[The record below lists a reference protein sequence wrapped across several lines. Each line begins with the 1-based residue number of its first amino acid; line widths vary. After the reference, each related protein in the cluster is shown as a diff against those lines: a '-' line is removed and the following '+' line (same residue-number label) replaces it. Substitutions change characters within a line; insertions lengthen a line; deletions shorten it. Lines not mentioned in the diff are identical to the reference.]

1 MKAYI
6 KINTLLVWLTCFGIL
21 GLTACDKDDDGNS
34 GLVELLSFGPSGIQ
48 HGEEI
53 QFIGNNLQKVNS
65 IEFVGATVEK
75 AGFKTHSKEIISF
88 ALPETVEAGQ
98 VKLITTDGEIVSKS
112 PLNLEIPLQIT
123 GFTSVVKPGEN
134 LTIQGKFLNWV
145 TEIRFNKDILVTEFV
160 SKSVNE
166 LVVTLPM
173 EAQTGEIVLSA
184 GGTEPVSVE
193 TEEPL
198 EIVLPAIVSF
208 GPSPAEREKEFTIT
222 GTDLD
227 LVKGVLFKG
236 LSEPITSFISQSETE
251 IKLTIPAAA
260 NRGVISVVAFSD
272 VVVESEEAVKFVGD
286 LEPLPPLAYAFY
298 IDALM
303 NNWQNWGW
311 GTTTDYANKDNIRD
325 GEASMKITYTGEW
338 SALKFANNSV
348 ALAGYN
354 EITFS
359 IFGTAGTNG
368 KRINVSAN
376 GGPSYTITLEEGK
389 WVEYKLTKA
398 DLGNPTTINDLVFQN
413 FDWTG
418 TIYFDHAGLR

>member
-6 KINTLLVWLTCFGIL
+6 KINTLLIWLACFGII

-34 GLVELLSFGPSGIQ
+34 GLVELLSFGPSGSQ

-75 AGFKTHSKEIISF
+75 AGFKTQSNELIVLV
-88 ALPETVEAGQ
+88 LPETVEAGL

-123 GFTSVVKPGEN
+123 GFTPVVKPGEN

-166 LVVTLPM
+166 LVVTVPM

-184 GGTEPVSVE
+184 GGTEPISVE

-198 EIVLPAIVSF
+198 EIVLPAVVSF
-208 GPSPAEREKEFTIT
+208 APLPAEREKEFTIA

-236 LSEPITSFISQSETE
+236 LTSPITSFISQSETE
-251 IKLTIPAAA
+251 IKLTIPAEA
-260 NRGVISVVAFSD
+260 NRGVISLVAFSD

-286 LEPLPPLAYAFY
+286 LDPLPALAYAFY

-311 GTTTDYANKDNIRD
+311 NTTIDYANKDNIRD
-325 GEASMKITYTGEW
+325 GEAAMKINYTGHW
-338 SALKFANNSV
+338 GALKFANNSV
-348 ALAGYN
+348 SLANYT

-359 IFGTAGTNG
+359 IFATAGTNG
-368 KRINVSAN
+368 KRINISAN
-376 GGPSYTITLEEGK
+376 GAPSYTITLEEGK

-398 DLGNPTTINDLVFQN
+398 DLGNPATINDLVFQN